1 MGNRRKGEQS
11 RLHFSNKREISFLWA
26 SYNKVGYGITQGGE
40 RVPKHSAR
48 SATSSVA
55 RMRKDKKIDRAPQ
68 HPAQAVRILILLSH
82 TIEVGFS
89 MVFYVRNIPGNKI
102 SY

>member
-1 MGNRRKGEQS
+1 
-11 RLHFSNKREISFLWA
+11 
-26 SYNKVGYGITQGGE
+26 
-40 RVPKHSAR
+40 
-48 SATSSVA
+48 
-55 RMRKDKKIDRAPQ
+55 MRKDKKIDRAPQ